1 MLQELTKRYFK
12 GFPCRGPSPYLKRAQ
27 FILVRHPFSD
37 WEGCLT
43 TLSSF
48 NLTPE
53 QLVIFHECLG
63 SKVCIR
69 IFQVFLSNKSL
80 NVSAISRKVGC
91 NNDRCIEHL
100 KKLAKL
106 GIVQEEFYA
115 GRHSFVLKKG
125 DFMDLMQQAISI
137 MSKDEESKISTQ

>member
-1 MLQELTKRYFK
+1 MLKPMAT
-12 GFPCRGPSPYLKRAQ
+12 
-27 FILVRHPFSD
+27 
-37 WEGCLT
+37 
-43 TLSSF
+43 F
-48 NLTPE
+48 NVTPE

-69 IFQVFLSNKSL
+69 IFQVFLANRSL
-80 NVSAISRKVGC
+80 NVSAVSRKVGC

-115 GRHSFVLKKG
+115 GRHSFALKKG
-125 DFMDLMQQAISI
+125 DLTDLIQQAISL
-137 MSKDEESKISTQ
+137 MDKDEKSTTNIVRRGDSQ

>member
-1 MLQELTKRYFK
+1 MST
-12 GFPCRGPSPYLKRAQ
+12 
-27 FILVRHPFSD
+27 
-37 WEGCLT
+37 
-43 TLSSF
+43 F
-48 NLTPE
+48 NITPE

-69 IFQVFLSNKSL
+69 IFQVFLANRSL
-80 NVSAISRKVGC
+80 NVSAVSRKVGC

-115 GRHSFVLKKG
+115 GRHSFALKKG
-125 DFMDLMQQAISI
+125 DFTDLMQQAIRL
-137 MSKDEESKISTQ
+137 MNKDEKNKTSTTVRRDDSQ

>member
-1 MLQELTKRYFK
+1 M
-12 GFPCRGPSPYLKRAQ
+12 PMSN
-27 FILVRHPFSD
+27 
-37 WEGCLT
+37 
-43 TLSSF
+43 F
-48 NLTPE
+48 NMTPE

-69 IFQVFLSNKSL
+69 IFQVFLASRSL
-80 NVSAISRKVGC
+80 NVSAVSRKVGC

-115 GRHSFVLKKG
+115 GRHLFVLKKG
-125 DFMDLMQQAISI
+125 DFTDLMQQTISL
-137 MSKDEESKISTQ
+137 MDKDVRSKTSTTVRRDDSL

>member
-1 MLQELTKRYFK
+1 MPMST
-12 GFPCRGPSPYLKRAQ
+12 
-27 FILVRHPFSD
+27 
-37 WEGCLT
+37 
-43 TLSSF
+43 F
-48 NLTPE
+48 NITPE

-80 NVSAISRKVGC
+80 NISAISRKVGC

-115 GRHSFVLKKG
+115 GRHSFALQKG
-125 DFMDLMQQAISI
+125 NFMDLMQQTISL
-137 MSKDEESKISTQ
+137 MEKDVRSKTSTTVRRDDSL

>member
-1 MLQELTKRYFK
+1 MPMST
-12 GFPCRGPSPYLKRAQ
+12 
-27 FILVRHPFSD
+27 
-37 WEGCLT
+37 
-43 TLSSF
+43 F
-48 NLTPE
+48 NITPE

-69 IFQVFLSNKSL
+69 IFQVFLANRSL
-80 NVSAISRKVGC
+80 NVSAVSRKVGC

-115 GRHSFVLKKG
+115 GRHSFALKKG
-125 DFMDLMQQAISI
+125 DFTDLMQQAISL
-137 MSKDEESKISTQ
+137 MDKDEKSKTSTTVRRDDSQ

>member
-1 MLQELTKRYFK
+1 MPMST
-12 GFPCRGPSPYLKRAQ
+12 
-27 FILVRHPFSD
+27 
-37 WEGCLT
+37 
-43 TLSSF
+43 F
-48 NLTPE
+48 NITPE

-69 IFQVFLSNKSL
+69 IFQVFLANRSL
-80 NVSAISRKVGC
+80 NVSAVSRKVGC

-115 GRHSFVLKKG
+115 GRHSFALQKG
-125 DFMDLMQQAISI
+125 DFTDLMQKAISL
-137 MSKDEESKISTQ
+137 MDKDEKSKTPTIVRRDDSP

>member
-1 MLQELTKRYFK
+1 MLKPMAT
-12 GFPCRGPSPYLKRAQ
+12 
-27 FILVRHPFSD
+27 
-37 WEGCLT
+37 
-43 TLSSF
+43 F
-48 NLTPE
+48 NVTPE

-69 IFQVFLSNKSL
+69 IFQVFLANKSL

-115 GRHSFVLKKG
+115 GRHSFALKKG
-125 DFMDLMQQAISI
+125 DFTDLMQQAITL
-137 MSKDEESKISTQ
+137 MNKDEKSTPNIVHRGDSQ

>member
-1 MLQELTKRYFK
+1 MPMST
-12 GFPCRGPSPYLKRAQ
+12 
-27 FILVRHPFSD
+27 
-37 WEGCLT
+37 
-43 TLSSF
+43 F
-48 NLTPE
+48 NITPE

-69 IFQVFLSNKSL
+69 IFQVFLANRSL

-115 GRHSFVLKKG
+115 GRHSFTLQKG
-125 DFMDLMQQAISI
+125 DFTDLMQQAISL
-137 MSKDEESKISTQ
+137 MDKDEKSKTSNTARRGAMKEG